1 MYNFFTTKKGVDI
14 VIKGW
19 RKAGI
24 SGLLDGSTTLPP
36 VDPFEDLPPVNTDDS

>member
-1 MYNFFTTKKGVDI
+1 MYNFFTTNKGADI
-14 VIKGW
+14 VIKEW

-36 VDPFEDLPPVNTDDS
+36 VDPFEDLNTDDSC